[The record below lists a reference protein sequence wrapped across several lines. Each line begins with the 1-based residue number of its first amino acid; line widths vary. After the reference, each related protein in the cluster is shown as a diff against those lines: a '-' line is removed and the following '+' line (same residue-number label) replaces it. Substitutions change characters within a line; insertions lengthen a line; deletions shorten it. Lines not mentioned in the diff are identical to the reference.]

1 MSLDSSVGRP
11 LSVRNIL
18 EVISASFVE
27 SVDEDEDGTVGAS
40 ASASAAV
47 AGDG

>member
-1 MSLDSSVGRP
+1 M
-11 LSVRNIL
+11 RNIL